1 MIPSDRLLA
10 VASTMVN
17 VPFPPVIE
25 ILVMEVAFE
34 LIREAGLKVPAP
46 IGPTIGI
53 VGALILGQA
62 AVEANIVSPIVVI
75 VVALGGLSSFAIGDI
90 SLNFAVRLIR
100 LVMIVSA
107 SLFGVYGIMASF
119 TMGLRSEERRVG
131 KTSRYR
137 KSLLTS
143 K

>member
-1 MIPSDRLLA
+1 
-10 VASTMVN
+10 
-17 VPFPPVIE
+17 
-25 ILVMEVAFE
+25 MEVAFE

-75 VVALGGLSSFAIGDI
+75 VVALGGLRSFAIGDI

-119 TMGLRSEERRVG
+119 AMGVFYSV
-131 KTSRYR
+131 
-137 KSLLTS
+137 SLTYFGIAYFFPLHTITI
-143 K
+143 

>member
-1 MIPSDRLLA
+1 
-10 VASTMVN
+10 
-17 VPFPPVIE
+17 
-25 ILVMEVAFE
+25 MEVAFE

-119 TMGLRSEERRVG
+119 TMGLFYIEIGRASCRERELLCDVG
-131 KTSRYR
+131 VDI
-137 KSLLTS
+137 
-143 K
+143 